1 MWHSPTDRSA
11 FVGAVG
17 FRITRQ
23 ETQEKPWPASHSAHW
38 AIGLQILDLTWPMNQ
53 LQLLSAMDWE
63 PPGNTA
69 LDNHRWQSACGGPSF
84 QQRGSST
91 ALKKKKSMSG
101 HMGEG
106 KWNSWLYR
114 HNPFPRQQR
123 LGPGE
128 PLSAATPPTVGGD
141 GWCREKEHVSE
152 HLASPAMQDATKE
165 APFPLTQTEY
175 WILRGKTGGSREW
188 WRERQIRPSEGMNG
202 KQILCLCHRFL
213 QIARSQGPGDNLP
226 QKPPSGPQSPP
237 ACPTPHTSPIHAPP
251 HGQLPCMLTTR
262 WASCESELSQIQTD
276 KIRNGRGDITTNTT
290 VMWGIITDEY
300 E

>member
-11 FVGAVG
+11 LVGAVG

-63 PPGNTA
+63 PPGNTV
-69 LDNHRWQSACGGPSF
+69 LIHRWQSACGGPTF

-91 ALKKKKSMSG
+91 ALKKKKKNPCLETWERVSG
-101 HMGEG
+101 TA
-106 KWNSWLYR
+106 WLYP

-152 HLASPAMQDATKE
+152 HLASPAVQDATKE

-175 WILRGKTGGSREW
+175 WILRGKTGAVENDG
-188 WRERQIRPSEGMNG
+188 ER
-202 KQILCLCHRFL
+202 
-213 QIARSQGPGDNLP
+213 
-226 QKPPSGPQSPP
+226 
-237 ACPTPHTSPIHAPP
+237 
-251 HGQLPCMLTTR
+251 
-262 WASCESELSQIQTD
+262 
-276 KIRNGRGDITTNTT
+276 GR
-290 VMWGIITDEY
+290 
-300 E
+300 